1 MRICIVLAALAV
13 LLWGCG
19 ATPAA
24 PTATPS
30 PAAASVATSPT
41 PNATTAPPAADAM
54 ILTVEAMAAAR
65 TEVPAPPTPTM
76 PPAVVAA
83 IDVGGNAWG
92 TAADRGA
99 LWAQVDAPVDAM
111 VRIDARTNKVTA
123 KVPGGRNAAFG
134 AGRLWIGVGDR
145 GVLRVDPKD
154 GKVLATIPMEEC
166 CYLAFGEGAVWASG
180 GGGLLRI
187 DPKTDK
193 VAARIP
199 ITVPCNGRKGIAV
212 GEGSVW
218 VACRDDGAVVRID
231 VKTNKVVAKISTGN
245 AGAHDLAVT
254 PGAVW
259 VADTPNEVARID
271 PKTNKLVAT
280 IPGVGGGI
288 GITGEGGELWVS
300 YDTGIARIDT
310 RTNEVVRRIELGPG
324 FYYGLE
330 HVGKVFW
337 VSNAS
342 SRPVVY
348 RVEP

>member
-1 MRICIVLAALAV
+1 MRNSMVLSALAV

-19 ATPAA
+19 AAPTS

-30 PAAASVATSPT
+30 PAVASTT
-41 PNATTAPPAADAM
+41 TTAPSAVDAM
-54 ILTVEAMAAAR
+54 ILTVEAMAGAR
-65 TEVPAPPTPTM
+65 AELPAPPTPTL

-92 TAADRGA
+92 TAADRNS

-123 KVPGGRNAAFG
+123 SVPSGRIAEFG
-134 AGRLWIGVGDR
+134 AGSLWIGAGVR
-145 GVLRVDPKD
+145 GLLRVDPKD
-154 GKVLATIPMEEC
+154 GRVLATIPFREC
-166 CYLAFGEGAVWASG
+166 CSLAFGEGALWAMASG
-180 GGGLLRI
+180 KVARI
-187 DPKTDK
+187 DPKTTKILATIPVDCAGSK
-193 VAARIP
+193 RMAA
-199 ITVPCNGRKGIAV
+199 

-218 VACRDDGAVVRID
+218 VACRDDSAVVRID
-231 VKTNKVVAKISTGN
+231 ARRNKVVAKIPTGS

-259 VADTPNEVARID
+259 VTDTSNEMARID
-271 PKTNKLVAT
+271 PKTNKVVAT
-280 IPGVGGGI
+280 IAGVGGGI
-288 GITGEGGELWVS
+288 GITAEGGELWAS
-300 YDTGIARIDT
+300 DGSGIAHIDT
-310 RTNEVVRRIELGPG
+310 RTNEITRRIELGPG

-337 VSNAS
+337 VSDADS
-342 SRPVVY
+342 TRVL